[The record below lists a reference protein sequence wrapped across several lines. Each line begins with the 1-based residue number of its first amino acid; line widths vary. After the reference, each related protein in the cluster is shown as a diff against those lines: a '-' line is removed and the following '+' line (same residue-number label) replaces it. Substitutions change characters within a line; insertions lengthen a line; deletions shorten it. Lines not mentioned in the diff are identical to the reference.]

1 MPDRYLGQLLGNY
14 RTSRFLGSGSF
25 SWVYEATDTR
35 SGAVVAVKILR
46 PEFQNDKST
55 RSRFNS
61 EVETASRLRHPNI
74 IAIRETGEYIGS
86 TGPVPFVVMELLPL
100 SLARRLELVHRLPE
114 SEVVRIG
121 LEVAA
126 ALSIAHS
133 AGVVHRDIKPDN
145 ILLAPDG
152 RAVVTDFGLAI
163 ELATGLDPDLAL
175 GLANDAATDANATR
189 SPGQVLG
196 TPHYFSP
203 EQAQGH
209 QADGRSDLYSLGV
222 TMYRAAT
229 GTLPFDADKWEEVA
243 TKHIEQAAPDPREL
257 VPELT
262 PEFAAVVDALLAKD
276 PDDRIQSATRLIDA
290 LVQLPSAPAR
300 EQWNDTAGDSGA
312 TLVAPVPLSAVN
324 RVQKRSTR
332 IKVSGAIL
340 ALMLVL
346 VTFALVRHRR
356 VEAEQQRAA
365 EQHARDSID
374 AARAALAA
382 IADSIAADSARADS
396 AQRARFIADSIAAAS
411 NTDRDRTTH
420 VTIEAPAN
428 ATLALNG
435 RRVTAGTPTVVS
447 PGQPVRIGGRIADA
461 PQGCR
466 TAATDTTVTLSAGET
481 RTVKL
486 ALRGCGNVTIDA
498 SPKPAVITIV
508 SADDGVQ
515 FAVRADT
522 AASLLIPIGRYSYS
536 ATLAG
541 YHDFRDGEFTVRAA
555 PAPAA
560 LLRVRLLPK

>member
-1 MPDRYLGQLLGNY
+1 MPDRYLGLLLGNY

-46 PEFQNDKST
+46 PEFQNDESA

-74 IAIRETGEYIGS
+74 IAIRETGEYNGS
-86 TGPVPFVVMELLPL
+86 TGPVPFVVLELLPL

-152 RAVVTDFGLAI
+152 RAVVTDFGLATNLTTELAPELDT
-163 ELATGLDPDLAL
+163 ELATDVP
-175 GLANDAATDANATR
+175 TDANATR

-243 TKHIEQAAPDPREL
+243 AMHIEQAAPDPREL

-262 PEFAAVVDALLAKD
+262 PEFAAVVDALLAKN

-290 LVQLPSAPAR
+290 LVQLPTAPAR

-346 VTFALVRHRR
+346 VAFAVVQQKRAADER
-356 VEAEQQRAA
+356 QRAA
-365 EQHARDSID
+365 EQHVRDSID

-382 IADSIAADSARADS
+382 IADSIAADSAHADS
-396 AQRARFIADSIAAAS
+396 AQRARFIADSIAAGM
-411 NTDRDRTTH
+411 DRDRTAH
-420 VTIEAPAN
+420 VAIEAPAN

-466 TAATDTTVTLSAGET
+466 TAAMDTTVTLSAGDT
-481 RTVKL
+481 RTVRL

-508 SADDGVQ
+508 SADDGAQ

-522 AASLLIPIGRYSYS
+522 AGSLLIPIGRYSYS